1 MEKHMPGNKNEH
13 SINERLELS
22 MLYDFYGALL
32 KENQRR
38 IFEASVLEDFN
49 FSEIAQYEGIT
60 RQGAYDTVKR
70 AIKQLRGYEEKLG
83 LIAKF
88 EEQKNWLKNCVIS
101 YLWRIFHM
109 QMAGWMKYTGFWR
122 RYLKSRILLAFCIR
136 WYPPLL

>member
-1 MEKHMPGNKNEH
+1 MPGNKNEH

-88 EEQKNWLKNCVIS
+88 EEQKKLVKKLRDKLSLADIP
-101 YLWRIFHM
+101 YADGRLDEIYRLLE
-109 QMAGWMKYTGFWR
+109 K
-122 RYLKSRILLAFCIR
+122 ILEE
-136 WYPPLL
+136 